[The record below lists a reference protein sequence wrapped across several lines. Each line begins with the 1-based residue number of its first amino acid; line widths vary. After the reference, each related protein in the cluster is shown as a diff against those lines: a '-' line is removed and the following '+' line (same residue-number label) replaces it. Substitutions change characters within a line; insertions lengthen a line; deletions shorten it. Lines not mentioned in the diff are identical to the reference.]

1 MNAEQKLFKEFQ
13 DKQKGMTPWEKH
25 KLWTI
30 YRQKKLYLKYL
41 ELTKGKSREKTK
53 KMWAFYKKEKQ
64 NIFERSVEKWR
75 KEHSNLKQVP

>member
-13 DKQKGMTPWEKH
+13 EKQVGMTSWEKH

-41 ELTKGKSREKTK
+41 DLTKGKSREKTK
-53 KMWAFYKKEKQ
+53 KMWATYKKEKQ

-75 KEHSNLKQVP
+75 NEHSKQNK